1 MAAIIRGKVVD
12 FIARNLREPK
22 GIGGIFI
29 REILKKRNHALENEV
44 VLHLNIKPNHRVLE
58 VGFGPGIGI
67 SAALKRVEHG
77 FGRVYGVD
85 ISEQMV
91 NYVKKA
97 HEFRVAMEKQKLE
110 IHLASVMDLPFPD
123 NFFDCVFHTNCYY
136 FWPDLEKGIA
146 ELRRVIKPGGLM
158 ATGLVYDRLKDLS
171 HNGFMKY
178 GSHWC
183 PESYMDKLKE
193 AGFTGV
199 TMETFTKS
207 SGFSY
212 QVIFALN

>member
-1 MAAIIRGKVVD
+1 M
-12 FIARNLREPK
+12 
-22 GIGGIFI
+22 
-29 REILKKRNHALENEV
+29 
-44 VLHLNIKPNHRVLE
+44 
-58 VGFGPGIGI
+58 
-67 SAALKRVEHG
+67 
-77 FGRVYGVD
+77 
-85 ISEQMV
+85 

-97 HEFRVAMEKQKLE
+97 NEFRAAMGKQKLE

-199 TMETFTKS
+199 TMETFITKS
-207 SGFSY
+207 SGFS
-212 QVIFALN
+212 